1 MHALTYL
8 PLAEL
13 STVDIL
19 LIVFVF
25 LLLFGSAKLPQLAR
39 SLGSSIKEFKKGAR
53 EDIDDDPAKPA
64 AHEAEKPKT
73 GKE

>member
-53 EDIDDDPAKPA
+53 EDLDDEAPKPA
-64 AHEAEKPKT
+64 VHEAEKPKA